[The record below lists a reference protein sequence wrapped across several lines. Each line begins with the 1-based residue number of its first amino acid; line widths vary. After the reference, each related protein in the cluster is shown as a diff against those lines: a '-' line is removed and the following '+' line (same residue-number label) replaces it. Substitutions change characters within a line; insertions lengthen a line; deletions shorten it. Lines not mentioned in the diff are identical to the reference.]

1 MIFDLLKT
9 LHLVNFRSLIDFV
22 PTPGLYGK
30 EDIAHGGFFDA
41 KLAMAFDGFVF
52 HKPVRCA
59 IIRPPM
65 QAGGCRD
72 VPDEGEILVPD
83 HMTRAVTHTMTRGR
97 LGRRR

>member
-30 EDIAHGGFFDA
+30 DDIAHGGFFDA
-41 KLAMAFDGFVF
+41 KLAMGFDGFVF

-59 IIRPPM
+59 IIRLFPK
-65 QAGGCRD
+65 QRIKENSRRCS
-72 VPDEGEILVPD
+72 
-83 HMTRAVTHTMTRGR
+83 GR
-97 LGRRR
+97 